1 MIGFVPNNG
10 FRAAIFETRRTRSFT
25 HCALREL
32 RHRVKVHVTWTD
44 TRTSSGG
51 GRLGSNK

>member
-1 MIGFVPNNG
+1 MIGFVPNNR